1 MNSTGLT
8 RKQKPVMFPSSID
21 DKEQAKVDVSKFS
34 KAEEL
39 TGKLEFQDIDEKL
52 MHSVLENDQSVID
65 EGMVIEEALNRGIG
79 AFTPDMMFEKL
90 VKNFTLTKS
99 MFGES
104 LIRAVSGYDPE
115 YLDKNLGIPE
125 FQRELM
131 KRIEENLDRFKK
143 DGIIDKQGMI
153 TEKGIELASVVLY
166 IQELDNIVPK
176 GIHGERIHK
185 KESIYGDKQDVR
197 DYRKGDR
204 YKDIAIKKSAK
215 TAIRRGHSEVDKS
228 DLKTHERQSKGE
240 VYIVYALDAS
250 GSMKGDKIGVCKK
263 AGVAL
268 AYKAIQ
274 ERDRVGLIVFGTDI
288 KEVIEPTRDFSLLLN
303 SITRIRASAETDM
316 AATIRKS
323 VEMFPNTNVT
333 KHLLLLSDAL
343 PTKGEDP
350 EKATLEAASF
360 ARTNGI
366 TISLIGINLD
376 DKGKRLAEKLVEIGR
391 GKLYI
396 VKDLKEID
404 KLVLE
409 DYYAVM

>member
-1 MNSTGLT
+1 
-8 RKQKPVMFPSSID
+8 MFPSSIEER
-21 DKEQAKVDVSKFS
+21 EQAKVDVSKFS

-39 TGKLEFQDIDEKL
+39 TGKLELQDVDEKL

-79 AFTPDMMFEKL
+79 AFTPDMMFERL
-90 VKNFTLTKS
+90 VKNFTMTKS

-125 FQRELM
+125 FQRELK

-143 DGIIDKQGMI
+143 DGIIDKQGLI
-153 TEKGIELASVVLY
+153 TEKGIELASIVLY

-176 GIHGERIHK
+176 GVHGERVHK

-204 YKDIAIKKSAK
+204 YKDVAIKKSAK
-215 TAIRRGHSEVDKS
+215 TAIRRGHSEIELS

-240 VYIVYALDAS
+240 VYIVYAMDAS

-274 ERDRVGLIVFGTDI
+274 ERDRVGLIVFGTEI

-316 AATIRKS
+316 AATIKKA
-323 VEMFPNTNVT
+323 VEMFPSTNVT

-343 PTKGEDP
+343 PTKGDDP

-376 DKGKRLAEKLVEIGR
+376 DKGKSLAEKLVEIGR

>member
-1 MNSTGLT
+1 M
-8 RKQKPVMFPSSID
+8 KQKPLMFPSSIEER
-21 DKEQAKVDVSKFS
+21 EQAKVDVSKFS

-39 TGKLEFQDIDEKL
+39 TGKLELQDVDEKL

-79 AFTPDMMFEKL
+79 AFTPDMMFERL
-90 VKNFTLTKS
+90 VKNFTMTKS

-125 FQRELM
+125 FQRELK

-143 DGIIDKQGMI
+143 DGIIDKQGLI
-153 TEKGIELASVVLY
+153 TEKGIELASLVLY

-176 GIHGERIHK
+176 GVHGERVHK

-204 YKDIAIKKSAK
+204 YKDVAIKKSAK
-215 TAIRRGHSEVDKS
+215 TAIRRGHSEIELS

-240 VYIVYALDAS
+240 VYIVYAMDAS

-274 ERDRVGLIVFGTDI
+274 ERDRVGLIVFGTEI

-316 AATIRKS
+316 AATIKKA
-323 VEMFPNTNVT
+323 VEMFPSTNVT

-343 PTKGEDP
+343 PTKGDDP

-376 DKGKRLAEKLVEIGR
+376 DKGKSLAEKLVEIGR